1 MEKKEKLDHDKCG
14 QECWW
19 AVAVLR
25 ADYRMI
31 RIDLLG
37 KVRSELS
44 LERGESQADIWER
57 TLQAGETSRANWKSH

>member
-1 MEKKEKLDHDKCG
+1 M
-14 QECWW
+14 
-19 AVAVLR
+19 AVLR
-25 ADYRMI
+25 GDHRVI

-57 TLQAGETSRANWKSH
+57 TLQAGETSRANWESH